1 MAGAPSV
8 GASLYI
14 DSLHIERIYIGSI
27 PPAPRAGDRARAG
40 ITVPMGWKKVVFR
53 LPVRDPGPRGATEW
67 RTKPAAR
74 RHGGLSEM
82 PPFGDGGGP

>member
-1 MAGAPSV
+1 
-8 GASLYI
+8 
-14 DSLHIERIYIGSI
+14 
-27 PPAPRAGDRARAG
+27 
-40 ITVPMGWKKVVFR
+40 VPMGWRKVVFR